1 MTAKNISSV
10 TNIRFGERAVA
21 LGLTAFVLLAG
32 ALLAV
37 AYFAYRYAL
46 LTPPDAY
53 AASAAMIFALAFA
66 GLFFAAAFTLGL
78 TGMAR
83 ARQDFI
89 KPLRDLRTC
98 LVTAQHDP
106 VNASKLVLPQKPDG
120 ELGEAIA
127 AANDLFA
134 QITASHWD
142 AFHSMRTMAS
152 HTSDA
157 IIAYDDAGKLL
168 YANRACIG
176 LCGFK
181 TFDEIEESADV
192 PRFEM
197 SPDTAPVALPDCLS
211 HGSFSKEV
219 VLIGNQDQ
227 RTTVLLNAARLP
239 VSAQFPTRFYAS
251 ITDISALRD
260 AQEKLKKQNMQLST
274 ANRAKSEFLANMSH
288 ELRTPL
294 NAIIGFSE
302 IMKNQ
307 AFGPLGS
314 PQYLDYMEDIHNSGN
329 HLVDIINDILDLSKI
344 EAGRMELHETK
355 LPVRTIIDS
364 CVRIM
369 HERAASAGI
378 ELVTAVPDDLPDL
391 HADERLVKQM
401 LINLL
406 SNGVKFTPAGG
417 TVTVGAQFKAGAML
431 IAVADNGI
439 GVNRDEALI
448 ALEPFRQVD
457 GSNTRQQE
465 GTGLGLPLVKSYI
478 ELHGGGF
485 RLDSGPGKGTL
496 VTLTFPPERTMLPL
510 AAQSVA

>member
-1 MTAKNISSV
+1 MIAKIISFA
-10 TNIRFGERAVA
+10 TQIRLGPRTVVFGLGTFTFLAVA
-21 LGLTAFVLLAG
+21 FLV
-32 ALLAV
+32 V
-37 AYFAYRYAL
+37 AYFAYRYAI
-46 LTPPDAY
+46 LTPPSTE
-53 AASAAMIFALAFA
+53 AASTAATIFAPALV
-66 GLFFAAAFTLGL
+66 GLFIAAAFTLGL
-78 TGMAR
+78 TGMAV
-83 ARQDFI
+83 ARLGFSR
-89 KPLRDLRTC
+89 PLRDLRTC
-98 LVTAQHDP
+98 LTVALRDP
-106 VNASKLVLPQKPDG
+106 VNASKLTLPDTQDG
-120 ELGEAIA
+120 ELGEVIA
-127 AANDLFA
+127 ASNDLFS

-142 AFHSMRTMAS
+142 AFHSVQTMAS

-157 IIAYDDAGKLL
+157 VIAYDVAGKLL
-168 YANRACIG
+168 YANRACLG

-181 TFDEIEESADV
+181 SFDELQEAKGV
-192 PRFEM
+192 PRFEL
-197 SPDTAPVALPDCLS
+197 SPATAPLTLAEGLS

-219 VLIGNQDQ
+219 VLIANEGQ
-227 RTTVLLNAARLP
+227 RKTVLLNAARLP

-251 ITDISALRD
+251 ITDISVLRD
-260 AQEKLKKQNMQLST
+260 AQEKLEAQNLELST

-314 PQYLDYMEDIHNSGN
+314 PQYLEYMEDIYNSGN

-344 EAGRMELHETK
+344 EAGRMELNEIK

-369 HERAASAGI
+369 HERAESAEVELASS
-378 ELVTAVPDDLPDL
+378 VPDDLPDL

-406 SNGVKFTPAGG
+406 SNGVKFTPPGG
-417 TVTVGAQFKAGAML
+417 TVTIGAQYKSGALL
-431 IAVADNGI
+431 IGVADT
-439 GVNRDEALI
+439 GVGMSREEAFV

-457 GSNTRQQE
+457 GSLTRQLE

-478 ELHGGGF
+478 ELH
-485 RLDSGPGKGTL
+485 L
-496 VTLTFPPERTMLPL
+496 PPR
-510 AAQSVA
+510 